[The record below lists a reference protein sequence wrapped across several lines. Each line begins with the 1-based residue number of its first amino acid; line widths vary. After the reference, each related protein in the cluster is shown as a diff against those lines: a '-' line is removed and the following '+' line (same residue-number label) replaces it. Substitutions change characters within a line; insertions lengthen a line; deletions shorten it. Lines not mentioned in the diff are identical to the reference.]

1 MTVCNHLQRYLSQVD
16 NSQFYKKQ
24 LNSGTLTVMAER
36 GVTSLETLFDIAE
49 RRNPKRAFLF
59 VSKVLG
65 RHIPVSP
72 SIMRAVYRQ
81 LSEQFPINLSGPV
94 LYIGMAETAVGLAAG
109 VFQETRQNVASSVFL
124 TSTRHPVE
132 GELLCEFKEDHSHAT
147 DHLIYWPKEN
157 HLRQRVSSARTLV
170 LIDDEA
176 TTGNTF
182 LNLFEALCHAGLDQI
197 EHIITVTLTDWSGQS
212 IIRRC
217 PLPVSTVSLIE
228 GNWQWEA
235 DSSAPVPV
243 MPQVNITARGKTDI
257 IGIQNWG
264 RLGLADIQYDLGTDI
279 QAKAGERVLVLGS
292 SEFVWQPFLL
302 AERLEQ
308 EGASVKFGS
317 TTRSPISCGHAI
329 QSVMAFTD
337 NYGLGIP
344 NFLYN
349 VAHQQFDRIL
359 LCLETPKTSVDPALI
374 AQLSLVAP
382 CVEIIT
388 YD

>member
-1 MTVCNHLQRYLSQVD
+1 MTTCNHLQRYPSQVD
-16 NSQFYKKQ
+16 NSQLYKKQ
-24 LNSGTLTVMAER
+24 LNSGTLTIMAER

-81 LSEQFPINLSGPV
+81 LSEQFPINLPGPV

-109 VFQETRQNVASSVFL
+109 VFQETRQKVASSVFL

-132 GELLCEFKEDHSHAT
+132 GDLLCEFKEDHSHAT
-147 DHLIYWPKEN
+147 DHLIYWPQEN

-182 LNLFEALCHAGLDQI
+182 LNLFEALYHAGLDQI

-217 PLPVSTVSLIE
+217 PLPVSTVSLVK

-243 MPQVNITARGKTDI
+243 MPQVNITARGKVDI

-279 QAKAGERVLVLGS
+279 QANAGEKVLVLGS

-308 EGASVKFGS
+308 TGASVKFGS

-382 CVEIIT
+382 SVEIVT